1 MFTNRDL
8 NVRWLFLSI
17 CRHFREGEAM
27 SIRRVLF
34 AALSLVVTAI
44 AAASMPGTVEAAAK
58 KCLFISS
65 YHKGYVHA
73 DQIEAGVRSTL
84 KGHCELR
91 QFDMDT
97 KRRSST
103 EDKKNSALAAKA
115 VIESWNPDIVI
126 TADDSAVKYL
136 IEPFYK
142 NKKLPFVFCG
152 LNWTAAEYGL
162 PYNNATGMIEV
173 APVGVMLDRAAS
185 IVPSFRRAFYLGA
198 DALSEKKNLKRFQ
211 VAAKKMG
218 FQLDH
223 ALVGSTDEWI
233 KTYARAQEYD
243 VVIIGNRHGIKNW
256 DHDLAVAGTMKAT
269 RRLSVTNHGWMMPY
283 TILGM
288 TKVSREQGE
297 WAGKTAIRILGGQ
310 KIAKIP
316 VVPNRQRDIW
326 INSNILAASNVTL
339 PQSVMRKGKKIAGLQ
354 AQ

>member
-1 MFTNRDL
+1 MIF
-8 NVRWLFLSI
+8 
-17 CRHFREGEAM
+17 
-27 SIRRVLF
+27 RRVISV
-34 AALSLVVTAI
+34 AASLVIAVF
-44 AAASMPGTVEAAAK
+44 AAASMPGAVEAAAK

-65 YHKGYVHA
+65 YHKGYAHA

-84 KGHCELR
+84 KGHCELH

-103 EDKKNSALAAKA
+103 QDKKKSALAARA
-115 VIESWNPDIVI
+115 VIDSWKPDIVI
-126 TADDSAVKYL
+126 TADDNAVKYL

-142 NKKLPFVFCG
+142 NKDLPFVFCG
-152 LNWTAAEYGL
+152 LNWTASEYGL
-162 PYNNATGMIEV
+162 PYSNATGMIEV

-185 IVPSFRRAFYLGA
+185 IVPQFKRAFYLGA

-211 VAAKKMG
+211 SAAKKKG
-218 FQLDH
+218 FRLDH
-223 ALVGSTDEWI
+223 ALVGSTEEWI
-233 KTYARAQEYD
+233 ETYAKAQEYD

-256 DHDLAVAGTMKAT
+256 NHEQAVAGTIKAT

-326 INSNILAASNVTL
+326 INSDILSVSGVTL
-339 PQSVMRKGKKIAGLQ
+339 PQGVMRKGKKIAGLKR
-354 AQ
+354 

>member
-1 MFTNRDL
+1 
-8 NVRWLFLSI
+8 
-17 CRHFREGEAM
+17 M
-27 SIRRVLF
+27 SIRRVISVT
-34 AALSLVVTAI
+34 AALVI
-44 AAASMPGTVEAAAK
+44 AVLTTASMPDAVEAAAK

-65 YHKGYVHA
+65 YHQGYAHA

-84 KGHCELR
+84 KGHCDLR

-97 KRRSST
+97 KRRSSA
-103 EDKKNSALAAKA
+103 EDKKKSALAARA
-115 VIESWNPDIVI
+115 VIDSWKPDIVI
-126 TADDSAVKYL
+126 TADDNAVKYL

-142 NKKLPFVFCG
+142 NKNLPFVFCG

-162 PYNNATGMIEV
+162 PYSNATGMIEV
-173 APVGVMLDRAAS
+173 APVGVMLDRAAN
-185 IVPSFRRAFYLGA
+185 IVPQFKRAFYLGA

-211 VAAKKMG
+211 SAAKKKG
-218 FQLDH
+218 FHLDY
-223 ALVGSTDEWI
+223 ALVGSTDAWI
-233 KTYARAQEYD
+233 KSYTKAQEYD

-256 DHDLAVAGTMKAT
+256 DHDLAVAGTIKAT

-326 INSNILAASNVTL
+326 INSEILSVSGVTL
-339 PQSVMRKGKKIAGLQ
+339 PQGVMRKGKKIAGLKR
-354 AQ
+354 

>member
-1 MFTNRDL
+1 
-8 NVRWLFLSI
+8 
-17 CRHFREGEAM
+17 M
-27 SIRRVLF
+27 SVHRVIP
-34 AALSLVVTAI
+34 V
-44 AAASMPGTVEAAAK
+44 AASLFIAVLTMASIPATVQAAAK

-65 YHKGYVHA
+65 YHKGYAHA

-84 KGHCELR
+84 NGHCELR

-103 EDKKNSALAAKA
+103 EDKEKSALAARA
-115 VIESWNPDIVI
+115 VIDSWKPDIVI
-126 TADDSAVKYL
+126 TADDNAVKYL
-136 IEPFYK
+136 IEPYYK
-142 NKKLPFVFCG
+142 DKDLPFVFCG

-162 PYNNATGMIEV
+162 PYSNATGMIEV
-173 APVGVMLDRAAS
+173 APVGVMLERAAS
-185 IVPSFRRAFYLGA
+185 IVPQFRRAFYLGA
-198 DALSEKKNLKRFQ
+198 DALSETKNLKRFHT
-211 VAAKKMG
+211 AAGKMG

-223 ALVGSTDEWI
+223 ALVGSTEEWI
-233 KTYARAQEYD
+233 EAYTRAQEYD
-243 VVIIGNRHGIKNW
+243 VVIVGNRHGIKNW
-256 DHDLAVAGTMKAT
+256 NHDQAISGIIKAT

-326 INSNILAASNVTL
+326 INSNILSASGVKL
-339 PQSVMRKGKKIAGLQ
+339 PQSVMRKGKKIAGLKR
-354 AQ
+354 

>member
-1 MFTNRDL
+1 
-8 NVRWLFLSI
+8 
-17 CRHFREGEAM
+17 M
-27 SIRRVLF
+27 SIRRVISLSVSLAVSLGF
-34 AALSLVVTAI
+34 AVI
-44 AAASMPGTVEAAAK
+44 ATVSTSEGVRAATK

-65 YHKGYVHA
+65 YHKGYAHA

-97 KRRSST
+97 KRRSSAPA
-103 EDKKNSALAAKA
+103 KKKSALAAKA
-115 VIESWNPDIVI
+115 VIDSCKPDVVI
-126 TADDSAVKYL
+126 TADDNAVKYL
-136 IEPFYK
+136 IEPYYK

-162 PYNNATGMIEV
+162 PYTNATGMIEV
-173 APVGVMLDRAAS
+173 APVGVMLDRAAN
-185 IVPSFRRAFYLGA
+185 IVPRFKRAFYLGA

-211 VAAKKMG
+211 TAARKMG
-218 FQLDH
+218 FELDYS
-223 ALVGSTDEWI
+223 LVGSTDEWI

-243 VVIIGNRHGIKNW
+243 VVIIGNRHGIKDWN
-256 DHDLAVAGTMKAT
+256 HEKAIAGTIQAT

-310 KIAKIP
+310 KISNIP

-326 INSNILAASNVTL
+326 INDKILSASGITL
-339 PQSVMRKGKKIAGLQ
+339 PQGVMRKGKKIAGLKR
-354 AQ
+354 